1 MRAGQAYGC
10 GQCLP
15 CRLKKRREWTHRIM
29 LEAGLNQ
36 DNAFLTLT
44 YEKDPISLE
53 PLDHRRF
60 MDALR
65 KRLKPMPVRFYCVGE
80 YGEKNNRP
88 HLHYALF
95 GYPSCR
101 AGSTKRGKYRCCGPC
116 DTIEEVWG
124 KGLIKNLPLE
134 IGSARYIARYVI
146 KKMTRFDDPRLQPGM
161 HPEFSRMSLKP
172 GLGHG
177 ALLQCATVISRY
189 NLLTPEGDV
198 PVTLRHGTTEWPL
211 GRYLR
216 KKLRK
221 ELGLDERSPSVLS
234 PEAAY
239 SAFIND
245 TEMRSL
251 QNAAIAD
258 PENPSVKYH
267 LLAAS
272 AARRAQIERRLKLF
286 VKRAGKL

>member
-1 MRAGQAYGC
+1 
-10 GQCLP
+10 
-15 CRLKKRREWTHRIM
+15 M
-29 LEAGLNQ
+29 LEAGQYQ

-44 YEKDPISLE
+44 YAKDPVSLE

-80 YGEKNNRP
+80 YGEKNDRP

-101 AGSTKRGKYRCCGPC
+101 AGTTQRGKYRCCGPC
-116 DTIEEVWG
+116 DVIEEVWG

-146 KKMTRFDDPRLQPGM
+146 KKMTRFDDPRLKTNM
-161 HPEFSRMSLKP
+161 HPEFARMSLKP

-177 ALLQCATVISRY
+177 SLLNVAKVISRY

-198 PVTLRHGTTEWPL
+198 PVTLRHGTTEWLL

-239 SAFIND
+239 KEFISD
-245 TEMRSL
+245 TEMRRL
-251 QNAAIAD
+251 QNAALAD

-272 AARRAQIERRLKLF
+272 AARRSQIERRLKLF
-286 VKRAGKL
+286 IQKKGKL